1 MKEGLK
7 KTDGG
12 QGDWFELGRGLA
24 WNYQP
29 TLAVAP
35 NATAKVVLPV
45 VNLKKKRSRI
55 ATILVSPMVSGC
67 RNG

>member
-12 QGDWFELGRGLA
+12 QGDSFELRRTLA

-29 TLAVAP
+29 TLAVA
-35 NATAKVVLPV
+35 TECYSTKLVVLPV
-45 VNLKKKRSRI
+45 VNPKNKKKQELPLFWL
-55 ATILVSPMVSGC
+55 AQ
-67 RNG
+67 